1 MNTSARRR
9 SSRPASLDA
18 LAARGVVVKSGRG
31 EESGL
36 HGLVINADGTRH
48 RRRRPAPRRRLE
60 IAALKKG
67 THPFLLE
74 RIDALT
80 AAAKKGVR
88 PLLRS
93 REQRQQFFL
102 RRVALVGLRH
112 LAAALRDVRVRSD
125 VRLTEVPA
133 PTRIAPYA
141 AALTADVIDP
151 ADPEDELATGRF
163 VLLHDPAG
171 PDTWAGTWRVVTFAR
186 AALEPELAGD
196 PMLSAVGWSWLTDS
210 LKGRALTW
218 TAEAGTVT
226 RVVSE
231 SFGGLAD
238 RAASVEMEIRAS
250 WTPVRGA
257 LTEHLR
263 AWADLLCTIAGIP
276 PLPDGVVPLPGQRR

>member
-1 MNTSARRR
+1 LPGN
-9 SSRPASLDA
+9 
-18 LAARGVVVKSGRG
+18 
-31 EESGL
+31 
-36 HGLVINADGTRH
+36 HGADF
-48 RRRRPAPRRRLE
+48 A
-60 IAALKKG
+60 KV
-67 THPFLLE
+67 
-74 RIDALT
+74 LT
-80 AAAKKGVR
+80 
-88 PLLRS
+88 
-93 REQRQQFFL
+93 
-102 RRVALVGLRH
+102 
-112 LAAALRDVRVRSD
+112 ALRDVRVRSD

-151 ADPEDELATGRF
+151 ADPEGELATGRF

-196 PMLSAVGWSWLTDS
+196 PMLSEVGWSWLTDS
-210 LKGRALTW
+210 LKGRALVW

>member
-1 MNTSARRR
+1 MHTRTLPGN
-9 SSRPASLDA
+9 
-18 LAARGVVVKSGRG
+18 
-31 EESGL
+31 
-36 HGLVINADGTRH
+36 HGADF
-48 RRRRPAPRRRLE
+48 A
-60 IAALKKG
+60 KV
-67 THPFLLE
+67 
-74 RIDALT
+74 LT
-80 AAAKKGVR
+80 
-88 PLLRS
+88 
-93 REQRQQFFL
+93 
-102 RRVALVGLRH
+102 
-112 LAAALRDVRVRSD
+112 ALRDVRVRSD

-141 AALTADVIDP
+141 AALTADVVDP
-151 ADPEDELATGRF
+151 ADPEGELATGRF

-171 PDTWAGTWRVVTFAR
+171 PDTWSGTWRVVTFAR

-250 WTPVRGA
+250 WTPLRGA

-263 AWADLLCTIAGIP
+263 AWADLLCTLAGIP